1 MHEVIDLTS
10 DTATRPTE
18 AMRRAIGQAEVGDA
32 AFAKDPTVNL
42 LEERVARLLE
52 KEAALYVVSGTMA
65 NALAIRLCCEA
76 GDEVIA
82 ESNCHPV
89 YYEAGGSGAFSGVI
103 FKTVP
108 GERGIIEPEQVAA
121 AIYDYAYYRPVQRA
135 VLIENTHNRGG
146 GTVYPLETIRAI
158 AEVARPRG
166 LRLHMDGARL
176 WNASVATGVSMADYA
191 RPFDTV
197 SVCFSKGMGA
207 PVGSVLAGSRKDI
220 ERAWHYRH
228 MLGGT
233 WRQAGLL
240 AAGALHALDHHFD
253 RLAEDHEN
261 AARLGRGL
269 QERCGLTVVNRVE
282 TNMVYFEHPCAS
294 ALVDSL
300 KGRKILMNEIRPGV
314 VRCVTHLGVD
324 AEDMD
329 RVIETVAENA

>member
-1 MHEVIDLTS
+1 MHEVIDLSS

-18 AMRRAIGQAEVGDA
+18 AMRRAIAAAEVGDA
-32 AFAKDPTVNL
+32 AFGKDPTVNL
-42 LEERVARLLE
+42 LEERVARLLD

-76 GDEVIA
+76 GDEVIT
-82 ESNCHPV
+82 ESNSHPV
-89 YYEAGGSGAFSGVI
+89 FYEAGGSGAFSGVI
-103 FKTVP
+103 FKTLD
-108 GERGIIEPEQVAA
+108 GAGGILDPDEVAA
-121 AIYDYAYYRPVQRA
+121 TIYDYAYYRPVQRA

-158 AEVARPRG
+158 EEVARSRG

-176 WNASVATGVSMADYA
+176 WNASVATGISVADYA
-191 RPFDTV
+191 RSFDTV

-228 MLGGT
+228 MLGGS

-240 AAGALHALDHHFD
+240 AAGALYALEHHFERLALDHQ
-253 RLAEDHEN
+253 N

-269 QERCGLTVVNRVE
+269 QEKCGLEVVNRVE
-282 TNMVYFEHPCAS
+282 TNMVYFKHPKAS

-300 KGRKILMNEIRPGV
+300 SSRKMLMNEIRPGV
-314 VRCVTHLGVD
+314 IRCVTHLDVD

-329 RVIETVAENA
+329 RVVETVAEYA